1 MVSRCGAY
9 SWTLMDFYGE
19 CRRETGFSGQWMPMS
34 DVDEGRWRAGMAA
47 GDESV
52 CREVYRRHA
61 QPLFRYV
68 LGMTSA
74 DRAEDLV
81 QKAFVRFFSHARR
94 NPEAEAGAALLY
106 RTARNLALNAARDEQ
121 RERGKRQE
129 AALARDEAG
138 PGDEALRRLIAD
150 EETRRLYRAIHALP
164 AEQRDVV
171 LLRIHAE
178 HSFEQIADL
187 TGAPMKTVYRRY
199 QLAVDKLKQE
209 LSHEH

>member
-1 MVSRCGAY
+1 
-9 SWTLMDFYGE
+9 
-19 CRRETGFSGQWMPMS
+19 MPMS
-34 DVDEGRWRAGMAA
+34 DADEGLWRAGLAA

-61 QPLFRYV
+61 QALFRYV

-81 QKAFVRFFSHARR
+81 QKAFVRFFNHARR
-94 NPEAEAGAALLY
+94 NPEAEASAALLY

-129 AALARDEAG
+129 AALVRDEAG
-138 PGDEALRRLIAD
+138 PGDEALRRLITD

-178 HSFEQIADL
+178 HSFEQIAEL
-187 TGAPMKTVYRRY
+187 TGVPMKTVYRRY